1 MRIYPHKQHLTETK
15 TTQKMPECESE
26 RSRAPAGGAGH
37 ADTHVSC
44 PPVQPS
50 AGPERGRG
58 DGPESWTLLPG
69 AGLPDVGRVCPAT
82 AAQPG
87 RAETEGGPADA
98 PGGGGV
104 PGGAPGGAVP
114 PGRLRQ
120 LAVLRWSCVLNQTR
134 TLVCLRFSLWTPARP
149 TPELRSKANV
159 RRGAP
164 ARGAIPGP
172 CTHTSGRDQPQTRTL
187 QPST

>member
-1 MRIYPHKQHLTETK
+1 MVLDTQTLMR
-15 TTQKMPECESE
+15 
-26 RSRAPAGGAGH
+26 
-37 ADTHVSC
+37 
-44 PPVQPS
+44 PVLLSKPS

-58 DGPESWTLLPG
+58 DGPESRTLLPG
-69 AGLPDVGRVCPAT
+69 AGVPDVGRVCPAT

-104 PGGAPGGAVP
+104 PGGAPGGASP

-120 LAVLRWSCVLNQTR
+120 LSVVLRWSCVLNQTR

-149 TPELRSKANV
+149 TLELRSKADV

-164 ARGAIPGP
+164 ARGGIPGA
-172 CTHTSGRDQPQTRTL
+172 CRHTTGRDQPRTPTL